1 VNAEEAVDWYE
12 LEAKSSAKELWAV
25 VKWEGQG
32 DVGPWLLPDGRE
44 ILDLI
49 ATGDVD
55 ELGFPIWFEPY
66 QSYRNAGDLIWTTA
80 WMKLASQRFVDV
92 LTSIKATGFQTYDA
106 NLRSKKGEPI
116 PGFVGLGVN
125 SSSEDT
131 DLSNQYP
138 APTFSFRARP
148 RVVQALRTAGVT
160 DLKIKPWRPED

>member
-1 VNAEEAVDWYE
+1 MNAEEAVDWYE
-12 LEAKSSAKELWAV
+12 LEAKSSAKDMWAV

-44 ILDLI
+44 ILDLV

-80 WMKLASQRFVDV
+80 WIKLASQRFVDV

-106 NLRSKKGEPI
+106 NLRTNTGEPI

-125 SSSEDT
+125 SSSEGT
-131 DLSNQYP
+131 DLSNQCP
-138 APTFSFRARP
+138 VPTFSFRARP
-148 RVVQALRTAGVT
+148 HVVEALRAAVVT
-160 DLKIKPWRPED
+160 DYKIKPWRED